1 MRKWSRRKLNAK
13 IIIDVIRFFCCG
25 GTIFL

>member
-13 IIIDVIRFFCCG
+13 IIIDVAHFFCCG
-25 GTIFL
+25 GATLL